1 MVSIPT
7 GVPVRFRKKRITVS
21 PPVNALALPSEVLLF
36 FFILLMVAL
45 VATPPFR
52 EKVNEKSLASKHR
65 FHHWCYNHQ
74 LKGSGLH
81 KCYH

>member
-1 MVSIPT
+1 MLDPFAGAIVMVSIPT

-52 EKVNEKSLASKHR
+52 EKVNEKSLASKAP
-65 FHHWCYNHQ
+65 
-74 LKGSGLH
+74 LPPLVL
-81 KCYH
+81 